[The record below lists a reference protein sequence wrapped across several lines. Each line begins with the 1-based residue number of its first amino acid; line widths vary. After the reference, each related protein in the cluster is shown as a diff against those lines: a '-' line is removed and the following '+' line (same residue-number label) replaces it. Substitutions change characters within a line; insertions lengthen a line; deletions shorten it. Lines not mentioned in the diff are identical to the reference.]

1 LLSPDGFFF
10 LQERNPPTQLTAMV
24 AQSNLAYKEQQ
35 WLANSWANTHI
46 TNQLKDLQIKQ
57 LFQQIE
63 EVVVGNVM

>member
-1 LLSPDGFFF
+1 
-10 LQERNPPTQLTAMV
+10 MV

-46 TNQLKDLQIKQ
+46 TNQLKNLQIKQ
-57 LFQQIE
+57 PFQQIE